1 MNTTDGTADQVVLV
15 ETELR
20 FSLSEL
26 SRACGADIALLES
39 LVHEGVLA
47 PQGGH
52 PEQWSFEGSMLPR
65 ARAASRLVRDLELN
79 AAGTALVLEL
89 LDEIAALR
97 SQVRRLI
104 GNRN

>member
-1 MNTTDGTADQVVLV
+1 MSTTDGTVKQVMLV

-26 SRACGADIALLES
+26 SRACGVDAALLES

-47 PQGGH
+47 AQGGH
-52 PEQWSFEGSMLPR
+52 PEQWSFEGSVLPR

-79 AAGTALVLEL
+79 TPGAALVLEL

-97 SQVRRLI
+97 SQLRRL
-104 GNRN
+104 RE